1 MRRLQRPRLPP
12 HNALHGT
19 AHLGDDRNS
28 MFQVLIR
35 IIAVVVLALAVV
47 LAILDITR
55 SITASGLV
63 LTGATQTLETLS
75 PGSIATMAE
84 TVSSTLHPVV
94 WDPVLLR
101 LLSLPSFLL
110 CFAVAMLLFW
120 SAARR
125 SRPLG
130 RFSSR

>member
-1 MRRLQRPRLPP
+1 
-12 HNALHGT
+12 
-19 AHLGDDRNS
+19 

-35 IIAVVVLALAVV
+35 IVAVVALALAVV
-47 LAILDITR
+47 LVVLDITR

-63 LTGATQTLETLS
+63 MTAASETLETIS
-75 PGSIATMAE
+75 PGSVASMAE
-84 TVSSTLHPVV
+84 TVSTTLHPLV
-94 WDPVLLR
+94 WDPVIAG

-110 CFAVAMLLFW
+110 CFVFSMLLFW
-120 SAARR
+120 SAERR